1 MGSYF
6 GADTHQYKGA
16 NQCRMNAFVKLLLL
30 FLWPCSL
37 ALISNTLYGFE
48 EGTLRFYIIDSVRN
62 TPVEGVHLFYKH
74 STEGS
79 FTNEDGVAEIEKIED
94 TLYFS
99 HINYRLEAI
108 SSPHLIEESDT
119 VFLIPIEHS
128 LEEIIVRAYDG
139 FDIKAYFKNNRQS
152 ISDRYEVKSRLRRC
166 SYKEKVYVEGAL
178 VRLYQ
183 TQIDWW
189 ARKSH
194 STRGLIKDKNEVML
208 RSIDFSKIDDNGPI
222 KSRYMSNE
230 DFFKMTDL
238 KFWLTLLTDFCDDYS
253 VNYVKADDEDTFVSF
268 NTISNQNKLPFSLEE
283 CLVVFDKTSNSIKYL
298 KLEMAYP
305 LSWSTYTLED
315 TTFRYSS
322 KHHVVELSYELR
334 ESGKYEL
341 VNLNS
346 SFDAQFQFDEE
357 VVATRTDHQLFV
369 LEASKSKGIDKSD
382 QVDLNLPF
390 YKHVPRHDN
399 VNPKMLLTQEELEFL
414 NEKE

>member
-1 MGSYF
+1 MS
-6 GADTHQYKGA
+6 TLI
-16 NQCRMNAFVKLLLL
+16 KLLLL

-37 ALISNTLYGFE
+37 ILVSNTLYGFE
-48 EGTLRFYIIDSVRN
+48 EGNLRFYIMDSVHN

-79 FTNEDGVAEIEKIED
+79 FTNEDGIAEIERLED
-94 TLYFS
+94 TLCFS
-99 HINYRLEAI
+99 HINYRLAAI
-108 SSPHLIEESDT
+108 SSPHVIETSDT
-119 VFLIPIEHS
+119 VFLVPVEHS
-128 LEEIIVRAYDG
+128 LEEIVVNAYDG
-139 FDIKAYFKNNRQS
+139 FDIKAYFKQNKQS

-166 SYKEKVYVEGAL
+166 SYKEKAYVEGVL
-178 VRLYQ
+178 TRLYQ

-189 ARKSH
+189 ARKSF
-194 STRGLIKDKNEVML
+194 SKRELIKDRNEVML
-208 RSIDFSKIDDNGPI
+208 RSIDFSKVEDSGLI

-238 KFWLTLLTDFCDDYS
+238 KFWLTILTDFCDAYS
-253 VNYVKADDEDTFVSF
+253 VNYVKADDEGTFVSF
-268 NTISNQNKLPFSLEE
+268 STISNENKLPFSFEE
-283 CLVVFDKTSNSIKYL
+283 CLVVFDNTSNSIKYL
-298 KLEMAYP
+298 KLDMAYP

-322 KHHVVELSYELR
+322 KRHVLELSYELQ

-346 SFDAQFQFDEE
+346 SFDAHFQFDEE

-369 LEASKSKGIDKSD
+369 LEASESRGIDKSD

-390 YKHVPRHDN
+390 YKHVPRHKDI
-399 VNPKMLLTQEELEFL
+399 NPKILLTQEELEFISQ
-414 NEKE
+414 KE